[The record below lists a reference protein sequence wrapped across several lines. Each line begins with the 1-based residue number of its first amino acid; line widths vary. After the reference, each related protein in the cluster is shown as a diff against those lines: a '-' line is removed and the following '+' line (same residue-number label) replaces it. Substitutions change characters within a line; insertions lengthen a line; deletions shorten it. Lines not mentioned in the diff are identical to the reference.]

1 MTMHIVGPWLSNTN
15 TKKRQQKTTKS
26 QQEEIERGWRER
38 NARLKEMGLPKETLE
53 QYTEWLY
60 GRGKKEKKKTVNH
73 SVYKAPVTGLRKTPT
88 ASECNKDSSEGKVSD
103 AQDQMDNAEA
113 GSVSVPKSLGLWI
126 TGPVS
131 SKPAQVYTGT
141 KVKGIGTMH
150 KSNAVPIFSDDEAI
164 EISRMRR

>member
-1 MTMHIVGPWLSNTN
+1 MTMHIVGPWLNNTN

-38 NARLKEMGLPKETLE
+38 NARLKQMGLPKETLE

-73 SVYKAPVTGLRKTPT
+73 TVYKTPVAKTGTNQVQN
-88 ASECNKDSSEGKVSD
+88 NKDKGACSISEVKGEVEHESETG
-103 AQDQMDNAEA
+103 NI
-113 GSVSVPKSLGLWI
+113 SVPKSLGLWI

-150 KSNAVPIFSDDEAI
+150 KSNAVPIFSDEEAVD
-164 EISRMRR
+164 ISRMRR